1 MNSLKIIFDRDTWQE
16 IFGSIQ
22 KNKVRTIITVIG
34 VLWGIFIYITLSGS
48 AKGLDNGF
56 EREFENIAMNSLF
69 VWAQSTSLPYEGFKT
84 GRNPQLKLK
93 DAQTLRNN
101 VPEIQFIAPRNVR
114 GVFDGTSGSQIV
126 RGTKSGTYNVYGDFP
141 EYTKIATKKIYN
153 GGRFINQSD
162 IDDARKVC
170 VIGERTQKE
179 LFEADE
185 EPVGKFVRIDDIYFQ
200 IIGVHKYVQGG
211 GFESDGDVFIPFA
224 TFRKLYNTG
233 ENVEWFTIAAYDDA
247 DVIQVEKD
255 VKQTLKRIHRVSPK
269 DERAF
274 GSFNLGEVFNR
285 IMGFARGMTFLS
297 LIVGIATIIAGVI
310 GIGNILLISVKERTK
325 ELGVRRALGATP
337 AEVRMQIILESVF
350 LTTVAGIF
358 GIVLGAF
365 VLAGINAGT
374 ANLEDFPYTNPTVPI
389 SFVLGAL
396 AIMVSLG
403 TLIGLIPAQRAV
415 SIKPIDALREE

>member
-1 MNSLKIIFDRDTWQE
+1 MNSLKVIFDRDTWQE
-16 IFGSIQ
+16 IFGSIS
-22 KNKVRTIITVIG
+22 KNKTRTVITVIG
-34 VLWGIFIYITLSGS
+34 VLWGIFIYVALSGA

-56 EREFENIAMNSLF
+56 EREFENIAMNSMF
-69 VWAQSTSLPYEGFKT
+69 VWAQSTSIPYEGFKT

-101 VPEIQFIAPRNVR
+101 IPEIQFIAPRNVR
-114 GVFDGTSGSQIV
+114 GVFDGSSGSQIV
-126 RGTKSGTYNVYGDFP
+126 RGSKSGTYNIYGDFP
-141 EYTKIATKKIYN
+141 EYTKIATKKIYDK
-153 GGRFINQSD
+153 GRFINQSD
-162 IDDARKVC
+162 IDNARKVC

-179 LFEADE
+179 LFEEDE

-200 IIGVHKYVQGG
+200 VIGVHKYIQGG

-224 TFRKLYNTG
+224 TFKKLYNTG

-337 AEVRMQIILESVF
+337 SEVRMQIILESVF
-350 LTTVAGIF
+350 LTVIAGIF

-396 AIMVSLG
+396 AIMVTLG